1 MKRTKTIK
9 LLIGGWRSGSI
20 YGDLYTSDGP
30 WKDSYRPYRAPSTV
44 LPPLDPKIPN
54 QIDVLPFLLADS
66 VIMDESTFS
75 WLQEER
81 SSQFEFPRL
90 SAESKKILKLLKE
103 ENIIELKNFQEILR
117 TYDDVLQQ
125 MEIDDKRDDRNLNRI
140 WQNSIKLW
148 AKFIID
154 VAADYGE
161 KPTSISLLADGFQ
174 QMLRRREKF
183 FTASTA
189 IKKHSYDEEVKLGYI
204 SKGAMVAYDT
214 LEWSKY
220 PFINHIRDVNRT
232 LLLSNIFNV
241 EFYDWFD
248 YQPFY
253 KYKFSR
259 LGLKAEN
266 ISEANTTKKIIE
278 LYLPEVR
285 FENPEAV
292 LRWREKGAILRLRE
306 FIHNTRYNE
315 SEIKKDI
322 LLDIQQEIL
331 SIENKIEKV
340 TKIVS
345 YLTLPLEIIP
355 NIGTLL
361 SKITEEAANML
372 IRKILRKDYQWHY
385 FLRSERQRV
394 KLGAK

>member
-1 MKRTKTIK
+1 M
-9 LLIGGWRSGSI
+9 
-20 YGDLYTSDGP
+20 
-30 WKDSYRPYRAPSTV
+30 
-44 LPPLDPKIPN
+44 
-54 QIDVLPFLLADS
+54 
-66 VIMDESTFS
+66 
-75 WLQEER
+75 
-81 SSQFEFPRL
+81 
-90 SAESKKILKLLKE
+90 
-103 ENIIELKNFQEILR
+103 
-117 TYDDVLQQ
+117 
-125 MEIDDKRDDRNLNRI
+125 
-140 WQNSIKLW
+140 
-148 AKFIID
+148 
-154 VAADYGE
+154 
-161 KPTSISLLADGFQ
+161 
-174 QMLRRREKF
+174 
-183 FTASTA
+183 
-189 IKKHSYDEEVKLGYI
+189 
-204 SKGAMVAYDT
+204 
-214 LEWSKY
+214 
-220 PFINHIRDVNRT
+220 
-232 LLLSNIFNV
+232 
-241 EFYDWFD
+241 
-248 YQPFY
+248 
-253 KYKFSR
+253 
-259 LGLKAEN
+259 
-266 ISEANTTKKIIE
+266 
-278 LYLPEVR
+278 YLPEVR